1 MTTYAEQVRDIVKNS
16 QAFCLTGGYMSNVDG
31 SQTRFYTGAQ
41 VHQTIGDDGRT
52 IITTY
57 AYDDGSQLIGR
68 LDLTTDMVSLFAK

>member
-1 MTTYAEQVRDIVKNS
+1 
-16 QAFCLTGGYMSNVDG
+16 MSNVDG